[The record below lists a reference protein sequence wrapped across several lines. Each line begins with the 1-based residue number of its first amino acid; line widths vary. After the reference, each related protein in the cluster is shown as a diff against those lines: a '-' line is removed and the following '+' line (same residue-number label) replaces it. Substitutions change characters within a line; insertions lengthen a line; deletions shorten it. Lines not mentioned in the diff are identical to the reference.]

1 MVVQNILWEFMM
13 IRKSALNK
21 LLMLAVGMFSAVMA
35 NAANEEYS
43 GPAYKFGG
51 VTAYPGIGIAVM
63 HDSNI
68 FRLNDADPA
77 KVSSVISVISPAL
90 KFLAQQ
96 DANEYSLA
104 YKADLGYY
112 NNSSADNYVDQNLLG
127 IADLELTSSA
137 TLKIMPEYL
146 VGHDD
151 RGSTYGVATSKPNT
165 WDSAGLN
172 GTFGYG
178 AEEARGHI
186 DLDAGYTDRQYQNNR
201 SLTVAYDRKI
211 TNVGGTVYL
220 RVQPKTS
227 LLFNVKQTTISYKDS
242 ASILSSREQRLM
254 LGAKWEATAQTTGE
268 VKIGQVEKKFD
279 SGLETFSGSSWEGLV
294 RWTPV
299 SYVKVDVISS
309 RQPTETTFAGSR
321 TILLSL
327 SGVNV
332 AYDVNDRVTL
342 HANGYQT
349 FEDFVG
355 ADRLD
360 RTNSFGLRAEYKFR
374 NWLLGGVEY
383 TNNVKTSSDPLND
396 YTRNIFM
403 LNLRTVM

>member
-1 MVVQNILWEFMM
+1 M
-13 IRKSALNK
+13 IRKSVLIK
-21 LLMLAVGMFSAVMA
+21 TLMLALGMFASVIA

-43 GPAYKFGG
+43 GPAFKFGAA
-51 VTAYPGIGIAVM
+51 TAYPGIGIALKQ
-63 HDSNI
+63 DSNI
-68 FRLNDADPA
+68 YRLNDSDPA
-77 KVSSVISVISPAL
+77 KVSSLISVISPAL

-104 YKADLGYY
+104 YKADIGHYS
-112 NNSSADNYVDQNLLG
+112 NSMSDNYVDHNLLG
-127 IADLELTSSA
+127 KADLGLTSSA
-137 TLKIMPEYL
+137 TLTIMPEYTI
-146 VGHDD
+146 GHED
-151 RGSTYGVATSKPNT
+151 RGSTFGAATARPNT
-165 WDSAGLN
+165 WNAASLN

-186 DLDAGYTDRQYQNNR
+186 DLNAGYTDRQYENNR
-201 SLTVAYDRKI
+201 SLTVAYDRRL
-211 TNVGGTVYL
+211 TTVGGTVYL

-227 LLFNVKQTTISYKDS
+227 LLFNAKQTTISYKDP
-242 ASILSSREQRLM
+242 ASILSSKEQRML
-254 LGAKWEATAQTTGE
+254 LGAKWEASAQTTGE
-268 VKIGQVEKKFD
+268 VKVGVVQKKFD
-279 SGLETFSGSSWEGLV
+279 SGLETYTGSSWEGAV

-309 RQPTETTFAGSR
+309 KQPTETTLTGSR
-321 TILLSL
+321 TILVSL
-327 SGVNV
+327 SGVDV
-332 AYDVNDRVTL
+332 GYDLNDRVTL

-349 FEDFVG
+349 FEEFVG

-374 NWLLGGVEY
+374 SWLLGGVEY
-383 TNNVKTSSDPLND
+383 TNIVKTSSDPLND